1 MTDERKIID
10 QIDEQMAQLFR
21 QRMAAAEK
29 IALYKKEC
37 GLPVEDLAREKEMIE
52 RRCGQFEDERLRAR
66 YADFLRGVI
75 SVSKDYQSEIIC
87 GAKTPCHNIIIQR
100 GSLSQAGTLLGI
112 CGSKVMIV
120 TDSGVPEQYAATV
133 AESLKGRA
141 TEVHIHTFEQ
151 GESSKNIDTYK
162 GVLEALVE
170 GGFTRGDSVVAVG
183 GGVVGDLS
191 GFAAATYMRGLRFY
205 NVPTT
210 LLSQLDSSIG
220 GKTAIDFCGVKN
232 IVGAFHMPCKV
243 LIDSE
248 TLRTLPQRQ
257 LNSGL
262 AEAIKMAAT
271 SDAGLFS
278 IIENSTD
285 LIADIDEIIRRSLI
299 VKQAVVKA
307 DPREKGLRRVL
318 NFGHTVGHAIEAAA
332 GGEFLHGE
340 AVAMGMLYFAEGD
353 ARSRIL
359 KVLQKYNL
367 PTSHSI
373 PAETLKALIAHD
385 KKAAGD
391 GVTVVKVSEIGSYR
405 FEKVNIQD
413 LAI

>member
-10 QIDEQMAQLFR
+10 EIDSQMAQLFL
-21 QRMAAAEK
+21 QRMAAVEK

-52 RRCGQFEDERLRAR
+52 RRCEAIGNESLKGR
-66 YADFLRGVI
+66 YAEFLKSVI
-75 SVSKDYQSEIIC
+75 GISKDYQSEIIC

-100 GSLSQAGTLLGI
+100 GSLAQAGTLLGI

-120 TDSGVPEQYAATV
+120 TDSGVPAQYAATV

-141 TEVHIHTFEQ
+141 TEVIIHTFEQ

-162 GVLEALVE
+162 EILEALVE
-170 GGFTRGDSVVAVG
+170 GGFTRSDAVVAVG
-183 GGVVGDLS
+183 GGVVGDLT
-191 GFAAATYMRGLRFY
+191 GFAAATFMRGLRFY
-205 NVPTT
+205 NIPTT

-243 LIDSE
+243 LIDSD
-248 TLRTLPQRQ
+248 TLRTLPKRQ
-257 LNSGL
+257 VMSGL

-271 SDAGLFS
+271 SDAALFS
-278 IIENSTD
+278 IIADSAD
-285 LIADIDEIIRRSLI
+285 LMADIDEIIRRSLN
-299 VKQAVVKA
+299 VKHAVVKA

-332 GGEFLHGE
+332 GGEYLHGE
-340 AVAMGMLYFAEGD
+340 AVALGMLYFAGD
-353 ARSRIL
+353 TARDRIL
-359 KVLQKYNL
+359 KVLHKYNL
-367 PTSHSI
+367 PTSHTI
-373 PAETLKALIAHD
+373 PAETLRALIAHD
-385 KKAAGD
+385 KKASGEV
-391 GVTVVKVSEIGSYR
+391 VTVVKVDEIGSFR

-413 LAI
+413 LVL